1 MKKIGITGCI
11 GSGKSLVCKIFETY
25 GIPVF
30 DADRETKKLYISNA
44 ELKAELIHHFGENVY
59 TAEQMLDRKYLA
71 QIVFNDPEKLKLLNS
86 IVHPYT
92 KMQSNNWFKEQQG
105 APFALKEAAL
115 LFESQANEGLDHVI
129 CVVAPEEVRIQRV
142 ITRDQVAREEV
153 LKRMQSQWTQEQKQT
168 KSDFIIHND
177 GIAELLPQVDAI
189 YNELK

>member
-1 MKKIGITGCI
+1 M
-11 GSGKSLVCKIFETY
+11 CKIFETY

-30 DADRETKKLYISNA
+30 DADRETKKLYTSNE

-59 TAEQMLDRKYLA
+59 TAEHLLDRKYLA
-71 QIVFNDPEKLKLLNS
+71 QIVFNNPEKLKLLNS

-92 KMQSNNWFKEQQG
+92 KMQSNNWFKEQYG

-115 LFESQANEGLDHVI
+115 LFESHANEGLDHVI

-153 LKRMQSQWTQEQKQT
+153 QKRMQSQWTQEQKQA